1 MADDYFTKAEKIK
14 QKVRNLDWEK
24 KIKLLEK
31 DFEDKKFS
39 KEEFLDKKRQ
49 VYSEVLDQMSEINQ
63 EKMKLNKD
71 HSAEP
76 IEDDYLSDEDL
87 EIFQEQLTPFQY
99 MSLTKDY
106 LGEFDSQDIV
116 FSDDFRKFENLENF
130 VHWECVKK
138 IEKLRIHNN
147 YFSCEFMDKNELVI
161 KDIACLNELSKLEEL
176 VFDDEGNLGD
186 RIKVDYFSS
195 KQLSNIKQLEIHGL
209 WDLSFLQNSFSDN
222 HNIYE
227 TLEIIKNDLKTLERA
242 VYSGSIE
249 ATTSTNEQSNIELDS
264 NSEDV
269 LTRHLLKLSEVEDQ
283 FRQLTNKF
291 EEINFKLDKLS
302 NRLSKIQADNQIR
315 FQDIESAITSGA
327 ITTQLSSKP
336 KTDSKSE
343 ILPGS
348 SQPQDLG
355 SISYKDTETSETSQ
369 QIQSV
374 NTTATVL
381 TETFQAEEKILPQE
395 LSPKKQYEFA
405 TSFLK
410 VGDYSTAER
419 AFREFVLSN
428 SEHELAGSAQY
439 WYAETFRIRQ
449 LYTDAASAYLEGYQ
463 KYPKGNKAPINLLK
477 LGVSMVQIGEK
488 DQGCKMINGVELQYP
503 KANQSVIQK
512 AKYESKKFEC
522 IKEDS

>member
-1 MADDYFTKAEKIK
+1 MKII
-14 QKVRNLDWEK
+14 L
-24 KIKLLEK
+24 KLLILK
-31 DFEDKKFS
+31 L
-39 KEEFLDKKRQ
+39 FL
-49 VYSEVLDQMSEINQ
+49 LFN
-63 EKMKLNKD
+63 
-71 HSAEP
+71 
-76 IEDDYLSDEDL
+76 
-87 EIFQEQLTPFQY
+87 
-99 MSLTKDY
+99 
-106 LGEFDSQDIV
+106 
-116 FSDDFRKFENLENF
+116 NLAF
-130 VHWECVKK
+130 
-138 IEKLRIHNN
+138 
-147 YFSCEFMDKNELVI
+147 
-161 KDIACLNELSKLEEL
+161 A
-176 VFDDEGNLGD
+176 
-186 RIKVDYFSS
+186 
-195 KQLSNIKQLEIHGL
+195 
-209 WDLSFLQNSFSDN
+209 DN

-227 TLEIIKNDLKTLERA
+227 VLEIIKNDLRTLEKA
-242 VYSGSIE
+242 VYSGTIDVKTQTVSGLN
-249 ATTSTNEQSNIELDS
+249 TELDS

-315 FQDIESAITSGA
+315 FQDLESNVNSSKDL
-327 ITTQLSSKP
+327 TQLSSKP
-336 KTDSKSE
+336 KIDEDKV
-343 ILPGS
+343 LPGS

-374 NTTATVL
+374 DTTASIV
-381 TETFQAEEKILPQE
+381 TETFQSEEKILPE
-395 LSPKKQYEFA
+395 NISPEKQYEFA

-419 AFREFVLSN
+419 AFREFVISN
-428 SEHELAGSAQY
+428 SDHELAGSAQY

-463 KYPKGNKAPINLLK
+463 KYPKGKKAPINLLK

-503 KANQSVIQK
+503 NANQSVIQK

-522 IKEDS
+522 VKKDS

>member
-1 MADDYFTKAEKIK
+1 
-14 QKVRNLDWEK
+14 
-24 KIKLLEK
+24 
-31 DFEDKKFS
+31 
-39 KEEFLDKKRQ
+39 
-49 VYSEVLDQMSEINQ
+49 
-63 EKMKLNKD
+63 MKLILK
-71 HSAEP
+71 S
-76 IEDDYLSDEDL
+76 
-87 EIFQEQLTPFQY
+87 
-99 MSLTKDY
+99 
-106 LGEFDSQDIV
+106 IV
-116 FSDDFRKFENLENF
+116 FKIIFIFNF
-130 VHWECVKK
+130 VIV
-138 IEKLRIHNN
+138 
-147 YFSCEFMDKNELVI
+147 S
-161 KDIACLNELSKLEEL
+161 
-176 VFDDEGNLGD
+176 
-186 RIKVDYFSS
+186 
-195 KQLSNIKQLEIHGL
+195 
-209 WDLSFLQNSFSDN
+209 NSFADN

-249 ATTSTNEQSNIELDS
+249 IENTSISSSDLEIDP

-269 LTRHLLKLSEVEDQ
+269 LTRHLLKLSEIEGQ
-283 FRQLTNKF
+283 FRELTNNF

-302 NRLSKIQADNQIR
+302 NRLSKIQADNQVR
-315 FQDIESAITSGA
+315 FQDIETS
-327 ITTQLSSKP
+327 LSSGILSDSSSKLSLKP
-336 KTDSKSE
+336 KIDENK

-355 SISYKDTETSETSQ
+355 SISYKDTETSDTSQ

-374 NTTATVL
+374 ETTATIV
-381 TETFQAEEKILPQE
+381 TENFQSEDKILPQDV
-395 LSPKKQYEFA
+395 SPEKQYEFA

-428 SEHELAGSAQY
+428 TDHELAGSAQY

-488 DQGCKMINGVELQYP
+488 DQGCKMITGVELQYP
-503 KANQSVIQK
+503 NANQSVIQK

-522 IKEDS
+522 IKQDS

>member
-1 MADDYFTKAEKIK
+1 MMLIF
-14 QKVRNLDWEK
+14 
-24 KIKLLEK
+24 KLVILK
-31 DFEDKKFS
+31 L
-39 KEEFLDKKRQ
+39 FLI
-49 VYSEVLDQMSEINQ
+49 L
-63 EKMKLNKD
+63 
-71 HSAEP
+71 
-76 IEDDYLSDEDL
+76 
-87 EIFQEQLTPFQY
+87 
-99 MSLTKDY
+99 
-106 LGEFDSQDIV
+106 
-116 FSDDFRKFENLENF
+116 NF
-130 VHWECVKK
+130 VF
-138 IEKLRIHNN
+138 I
-147 YFSCEFMDKNELVI
+147 
-161 KDIACLNELSKLEEL
+161 
-176 VFDDEGNLGD
+176 
-186 RIKVDYFSS
+186 
-195 KQLSNIKQLEIHGL
+195 NI
-209 WDLSFLQNSFSDN
+209 SFADN

-249 ATTSTNEQSNIELDS
+249 VKASTNDSSVSNLDQ

-283 FRQLTNKF
+283 FRELTNKF

-302 NRLSKIQADNQIR
+302 TRVSKIQADNQIR
-315 FQDIESAITSGA
+315 FQDIETNISSGN
-327 ITTQLSSKP
+327 ISSVENQLSSKP
-336 KTDSKSE
+336 KTDEQKV
-343 ILPGS
+343 LPGS

-355 SISYKDTETSETSQ
+355 TISYKDTETNETSQ

-374 NTTATVL
+374 DTTASIV
-381 TETFQAEEKILPQE
+381 TETFQSEEKILPQDLNPVE
-395 LSPKKQYEFA
+395 QYEFA

-428 SEHELAGSAQY
+428 PDHELAGSAQY

-463 KYPKGNKAPINLLK
+463 KYPKGKKAPINLLK

-503 KANQSVIQK
+503 NANQSVIQK

-522 IKEDS
+522 IKQDS

>member
-1 MADDYFTKAEKIK
+1 
-14 QKVRNLDWEK
+14 
-24 KIKLLEK
+24 
-31 DFEDKKFS
+31 
-39 KEEFLDKKRQ
+39 
-49 VYSEVLDQMSEINQ
+49 
-63 EKMKLNKD
+63 MKLILK
-71 HSAEP
+71 S
-76 IEDDYLSDEDL
+76 
-87 EIFQEQLTPFQY
+87 
-99 MSLTKDY
+99 
-106 LGEFDSQDIV
+106 IV
-116 FSDDFRKFENLENF
+116 FKIIFIFNF
-130 VHWECVKK
+130 VIV
-138 IEKLRIHNN
+138 
-147 YFSCEFMDKNELVI
+147 S
-161 KDIACLNELSKLEEL
+161 
-176 VFDDEGNLGD
+176 
-186 RIKVDYFSS
+186 
-195 KQLSNIKQLEIHGL
+195 
-209 WDLSFLQNSFSDN
+209 NSFADN

-249 ATTSTNEQSNIELDS
+249 IENTSISSSDLEIDP

-269 LTRHLLKLSEVEDQ
+269 LTRHLLKLSEIEGK
-283 FRQLTNKF
+283 FRELTNNF

-302 NRLSKIQADNQIR
+302 NRLSKIQADNQVR
-315 FQDIESAITSGA
+315 FQDIETS
-327 ITTQLSSKP
+327 LSSGILSDSSSKLSLKP
-336 KTDSKSE
+336 KIDENK

-355 SISYKDTETSETSQ
+355 SISYKDTETSDTSQ

-374 NTTATVL
+374 ETTATIV
-381 TETFQAEEKILPQE
+381 TENFQSEDKILPQDV
-395 LSPKKQYEFA
+395 SPEKQYEFA

-428 SEHELAGSAQY
+428 TDHELAGSAQY

-488 DQGCKMINGVELQYP
+488 DQGCKMITGVELQYP
-503 KANQSVIQK
+503 NANQSVIQK

-522 IKEDS
+522 IKQDS

>member
-1 MADDYFTKAEKIK
+1 MRFT
-14 QKVRNLDWEK
+14 
-24 KIKLLEK
+24 
-31 DFEDKKFS
+31 
-39 KEEFLDKKRQ
+39 
-49 VYSEVLDQMSEINQ
+49 
-63 EKMKLNKD
+63 
-71 HSAEP
+71 
-76 IEDDYLSDEDL
+76 
-87 EIFQEQLTPFQY
+87 
-99 MSLTKDY
+99 
-106 LGEFDSQDIV
+106 
-116 FSDDFRKFENLENF
+116 
-130 VHWECVKK
+130 
-138 IEKLRIHNN
+138 
-147 YFSCEFMDKNELVI
+147 
-161 KDIACLNELSKLEEL
+161 SKLIIL
-176 VFDDEGNLGD
+176 ILF
-186 RIKVDYFSS
+186 Y
-195 KQLSNIKQLEIHGL
+195 
-209 WDLSFLQNSFSDN
+209 LSFLQNSLSDN

-249 ATTSTNEQSNIELDS
+249 VKTSSNEQSNIELNS

-315 FQDIESAITSGA
+315 FQDIESAISSGEV
-327 ITTQLSSKP
+327 TTQLSSKP
-336 KTDSKSE
+336 KTDTKSE

-369 QIQSV
+369 QIESV
-374 NTTATVL
+374 DTTATVV
-381 TETFQAEEKILPQE
+381 TETFQAEEKILPQD

-419 AFREFVLSN
+419 AFREFVLDN

>member
-1 MADDYFTKAEKIK
+1 MRFT
-14 QKVRNLDWEK
+14 L
-24 KIKLLEK
+24 KLILIIL
-31 DFEDKKFS
+31 F
-39 KEEFLDKKRQ
+39 
-49 VYSEVLDQMSEINQ
+49 N
-63 EKMKLNKD
+63 
-71 HSAEP
+71 
-76 IEDDYLSDEDL
+76 
-87 EIFQEQLTPFQY
+87 
-99 MSLTKDY
+99 
-106 LGEFDSQDIV
+106 
-116 FSDDFRKFENLENF
+116 
-130 VHWECVKK
+130 
-138 IEKLRIHNN
+138 
-147 YFSCEFMDKNELVI
+147 
-161 KDIACLNELSKLEEL
+161 
-176 VFDDEGNLGD
+176 
-186 RIKVDYFSS
+186 
-195 KQLSNIKQLEIHGL
+195 
-209 WDLSFLQNSFSDN
+209 LSFLQNSFSDN

-249 ATTSTNEQSNIELDS
+249 INTSSSNESSSIGLDN

-315 FQDIESAITSGA
+315 FQDIESVISSSEISTKL
-327 ITTQLSSKP
+327 TSKP
-336 KTDSKSE
+336 KIDTNNQ

-355 SISYKDTETSETSQ
+355 TITYKDTETSETSQ

-374 NTTATVL
+374 DTTATVV
-381 TETFQAEEKILPQE
+381 TETFQAEEKILPQD

-463 KYPKGNKAPINLLK
+463 KYPKGTKAPINLLK